1 MWNSLPLP
9 FVCEIHTLKRCLYYN
24 HLPHNPISAA
34 HRQKITTKKKPLP
47 WLSQNNQDPYADDN
61 DKYTP
66 WQRNEEKIKT
76 LQAVAKIVAEA
87 IFSVH
92 SSLDLLRE
100 VFKLILLLPKQ
111 KPLSHLS
118 QDWTETFDDDQSKT
132 ATKHLIGQDK
142 NTFKCIS
149 WCIEFGLCTH
159 QTYSFKTN
167 DLLIRWRTWDVW
179 CCKKMQS
186 NHWIF
191 FWLLIYWDSP
201 PYFACHNHL
210 ARP

>member
-9 FVCEIHTLKRCLYYN
+9 FVCEIHKLKCPPKFLKKHTHPKRCLYYN

-34 HRQKITTKKKPLP
+34 HRQKKYYKKEALALTESKQ
-47 WLSQNNQDPYADDN
+47 SDPYADDN

-87 IFSVH
+87 IFPVH

-118 QDWTETFDDDQSKT
+118 QDW
-132 ATKHLIGQDK
+132 
-142 NTFKCIS
+142 
-149 WCIEFGLCTH
+149 
-159 QTYSFKTN
+159 
-167 DLLIRWRTWDVW
+167 
-179 CCKKMQS
+179 
-186 NHWIF
+186 
-191 FWLLIYWDSP
+191 
-201 PYFACHNHL
+201 
-210 ARP
+210 

>member
-9 FVCEIHTLKRCLYYN
+9 FVCEIHKLKCPPKFLKKHTHPKRCLYYN

-34 HRQKITTKKKPLP
+34 HRQKKNTTKKKPLP

-118 QDWTETFDDDQSKT
+118 QDWTETFDDDQSNRHKT
-132 ATKHLIGQDK
+132 SDRARQKH
-142 NTFKCIS
+142 
-149 WCIEFGLCTH
+149 
-159 QTYSFKTN
+159 
-167 DLLIRWRTWDVW
+167 V
-179 CCKKMQS
+179 
-186 NHWIF
+186 
-191 FWLLIYWDSP
+191 
-201 PYFACHNHL
+201 
-210 ARP
+210 

>member
-1 MWNSLPLP
+1 MWNSQTEMSPK
-9 FVCEIHTLKRCLYYN
+9 FFKKHTHLKRCLYYN

-34 HRQKITTKKKPLP
+34 RRQKKLLQKKKPLP
-47 WLSQNNQDPYADDN
+47 WLSQNNQDPYADDY

-100 VFKLILLLPKQ
+100 VSNSNCYYQSKNHCLFRAKTGQ
-111 KPLSHLS
+111 KPLMMIRA
-118 QDWTETFDDDQSKT
+118 T

-142 NTFKCIS
+142 NTFKMYIMM
-149 WCIEFGLCTH
+149 H
-159 QTYSFKTN
+159 QIWAMYTSNLFLQNKWLTDPLADLGCLMLQEDAVKSLNFFLTTY
-167 DLLIRWRTWDVW
+167 LLR
-179 CCKKMQS
+179 
-186 NHWIF
+186 
-191 FWLLIYWDSP
+191 
-201 PYFACHNHL
+201 
-210 ARP
+210 

>member
-1 MWNSLPLP
+1 M
-9 FVCEIHTLKRCLYYN
+9 
-24 HLPHNPISAA
+24 
-34 HRQKITTKKKPLP
+34 P
-47 WLSQNNQDPYADDN
+47 WLSQNNQDPYADDY

-118 QDWTETFDDDQSKT
+118 QDWTETFDDDQSNRHKT
-132 ATKHLIGQDK
+132 SDRARQKHVQNVYHDASNLGYVHIKPIPSIQMTYWSAGGLGMFDVARRCSQ
-142 NTFKCIS
+142 I
-149 WCIEFGLCTH
+149 IEFFSDYLFIEIVRH
-159 QTYSFKTN
+159 I
-167 DLLIRWRTWDVW
+167 LLATTTSQDHRIAIQEILW
-179 CCKKMQS
+179 KQLY
-186 NHWIF
+186 I
-191 FWLLIYWDSP
+191 L
-201 PYFACHNHL
+201 
-210 ARP
+210 